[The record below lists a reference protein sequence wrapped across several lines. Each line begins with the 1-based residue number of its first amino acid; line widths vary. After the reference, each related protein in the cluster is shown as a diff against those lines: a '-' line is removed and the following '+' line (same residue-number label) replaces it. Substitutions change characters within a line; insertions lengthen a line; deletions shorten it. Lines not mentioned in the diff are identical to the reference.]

1 MQINMKKLRIK
12 RLTGFAA
19 FCVAFS
25 AMSFS
30 ADPAGPT
37 SRRIDLDVAQAVRPL
52 DRFSTGRQAPTF
64 RAHSI
69 CRRKP
74 VSPDRVLPGWR
85 LESVRGSES

>member
-12 RLTGFAA
+12 RLTRFAA

-37 SRRIDLDVAQAVRPL
+37 SRRIDLDVAQAVRAL
-52 DRFSTGRQAPTF
+52 DRFFDLSVGSDF
-64 RAHSI
+64 
-69 CRRKP
+69 
-74 VSPDRVLPGWR
+74 PGT
-85 LESVRGSES
+85 LHL

>member
-1 MQINMKKLRIK
+1 MKKLRIK

-37 SRRIDLDVAQAVRPL
+37 SRRIDLDVARAVGRL
-52 DRFSTGRQAPTF
+52 DRFFDLSVAPTF
-64 RAHSI
+64 RSTLH
-69 CRRKP
+69 
-74 VSPDRVLPGWR
+74 L
-85 LESVRGSES
+85 